1 MKAVDL
7 WVFVCLLFVFST
19 LAEYGYI
26 LHLTSRSAWQK
37 KIDNNRYVCL
47 AMNGYIH
54 SVLSKDNCR
63 KTVKVQNVQLLSL
76 KIRNVSDHVG
86 TFTPDTIEKLKQV
99 KNVLTLHTVVFII
112 ICRTDWRNM
121 RQTWLKPRK
130 GRPTWLSIMSS
141 SFIQPPFYFLMWGIG
156 YTTCPFTTRNCER
169 NTHHAL

>member
-54 SVLSKDNCR
+54 SFLSKDNCR

-99 KNVLTLHTVVFII
+99 KKSTYVAYGCTGGPTKS
-112 ICRTDWRNM
+112 
-121 RQTWLKPRK
+121 WLK
-130 GRPTWLSIMSS
+130 
-141 SFIQPPFYFLMWGIG
+141 
-156 YTTCPFTTRNCER
+156 
-169 NTHHAL
+169 